1 MSGKEDLERL
11 RDDVSRVTIQIIR
24 LCGERF
30 FLARKIG
37 EIKAQ
42 RRMPVE
48 DSKIEAN
55 LKKEVLQKCRSYG
68 VDTKFALDLLDLLLD
83 ESKRVQRNLMEDSKN
98 DKQYPPKSPR
108 RLEEP

>member
-1 MSGKEDLERL
+1 MSGKDDLERL
-11 RDDVSRVTIQIIR
+11 RNDVSKATIQIIK

-30 FLARKIG
+30 SLARKIG

-48 DSKIEAN
+48 DSKTEAN
-55 LKKEVLQKCRSYG
+55 LKQEVLQKCRSYG

-83 ESKRVQRNLMEDSKN
+83 ESKRVQRNVMEGGKN
-98 DKQYPPKSPR
+98 DR
-108 RLEEP
+108 